1 DYQSRQFAGH
11 HLRCGINGPGPG
23 QGRRSGQCHCRA
35 GERSDRAHAAPARAV
50 ERRNQLGHQEDS
62 QGLSQDVAQTC
73 VSATPDDCAH
83 LSVDTVRE
91 IHAEA
96 IKRFGG
102 LNGVRDENLLASAVL
117 TPQSSF
123 GGKSPYADIVEVAAA
138 YLFYICNNHP
148 FLDGNKRTAMM
159 AAIVFLRLNG
169 IEPLPDSGKWE
180 KLMLDVAA
188 NKLDRATTTQRL
200 RKLLKRQRKPRHG

>member
-1 DYQSRQFAGH
+1 M
-11 HLRCGINGPGPG
+11 
-23 QGRRSGQCHCRA
+23 
-35 GERSDRAHAAPARAV
+35 
-50 ERRNQLGHQEDS
+50 
-62 QGLSQDVAQTC
+62 
-73 VSATPDDCAH
+73 SATPDDCVH
-83 LSVDTVRE
+83 LSIDTVRE
-91 IHAEA
+91 IHAET
-96 IKRFGG
+96 IKQFGG

-169 IEPLPDSGKWE
+169 IKPLPDSQKWE

-188 NKLDRATTTQRL
+188 NKLDRAMTSQRL
-200 RKLLKRQRKPRHG
+200 GKLLKRQRKPRRG